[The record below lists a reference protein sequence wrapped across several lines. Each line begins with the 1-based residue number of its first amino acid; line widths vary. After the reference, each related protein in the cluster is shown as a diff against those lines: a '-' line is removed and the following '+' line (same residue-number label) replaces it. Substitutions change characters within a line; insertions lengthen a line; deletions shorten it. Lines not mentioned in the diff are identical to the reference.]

1 MKTLDTFQ
9 YSFKNLRHRQLR
21 SWLTILGI
29 VVGIAS
35 VVALLTIGL
44 GFQAEVNRQIGAL
57 GGRTIFVSPVSAGA
71 SAAFSG
77 GTAPS
82 SGKLYQKDYERL
94 KKIPEIEDIARLLM
108 GRTTL
113 KFKDKEVS
121 STVYGIE
128 PGVFEK
134 TTAIDIENGR
144 FLLPSDRRVAVIG
157 NTISENTFGQNNKVS
172 VNSYL
177 EIGGEKFRVIG
188 IMKKSGNGFGGG
200 RVDSGIYIPFDEAR
214 QLFRST
220 YRDGELGAMAVLIR
234 EGADS
239 DEVTEKMQFELDSS
253 RKVKPDERDYS
264 VVNPKTIQAAI
275 NQVLGL
281 MTLFLGAIAGISLI
295 VGGLAIASAMFTS
308 VMERTR
314 EIGVLKAVG
323 ATQKDILKIFIFEA
337 GMLGGIGGLIGTLLG
352 LAIVYAGSLFGL
364 PATINWGIALFGLA
378 FAFLVG
384 LAAGYVPA
392 KNASAL
398 NPVDAMRYD

>member
-1 MKTLDTFQ
+1 MKTLYIFN
-9 YSFKNLRHRQLR
+9 YAFKNLRHKQLR

-29 VVGIAS
+29 VIGIAS
-35 VVALLTIGL
+35 VVSLLTIGI
-44 GFQAEVNRQIGAL
+44 GFQEEVNRQIGAL
-57 GGRTIFVSPVSAGA
+57 GGRTIFVSPASAGA

-94 KKIPEIEDIARLLM
+94 KRIPDIEDIARLIM
-108 GRTTL
+108 GRTTV
-113 KFKDKEVS
+113 KFKDKEIS

-134 TTAIDIENGR
+134 TTAIDIESGR
-144 FLLPSDRRVAVIG
+144 FLLPSDRRVVVIG
-157 NTISENTFGQNNKVS
+157 NTISEDTFGQKNRVS

-177 EIGGEKFRVIG
+177 EIGGQKFRVIG

-200 RVDSGIYIPFDEAR
+200 RVDSGIYISFDEAR

-220 YRDGELGAMAVLIR
+220 FRENELGAMAVLIR

-239 DEVTEKMQFELDSS
+239 DEVTEKMQTELDSS

-275 NQVLGL
+275 NNVLGL
-281 MTLFLGAIAGISLI
+281 VTLFLGAIAGISLV

-323 ATQKDILKIFIFEA
+323 ATQQDILKIFIFEA
-337 GMLGGIGGLIGTLLG
+337 GMLGGIGGAIGTLLG
-352 LAIVYAGSLFGL
+352 LAIVYIGSLFGL
-364 PATINWGIALFGLA
+364 PATVNIGIALFGFA
-378 FAFLVG
+378 FAVIVG
-384 LAAGYVPA
+384 LAAGYIPA

-398 NPVDAMRYD
+398 SPVDAMRYD